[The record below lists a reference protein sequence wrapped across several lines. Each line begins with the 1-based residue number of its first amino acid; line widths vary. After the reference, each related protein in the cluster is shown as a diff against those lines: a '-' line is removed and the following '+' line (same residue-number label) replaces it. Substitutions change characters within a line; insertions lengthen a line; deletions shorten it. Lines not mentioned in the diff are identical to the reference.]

1 MMEKSLKNSVFIF
14 ILLTLILI
22 NMGICFADTESLDM
36 NNIEKYNFDTPQNKS
51 DQVSSPAKNILTFFV
66 YLLIFLIVSYLA
78 YLATKWIAK
87 QQVHIN
93 NKSKY
98 MEVIDCLPLSKDNRI
113 YIVKAPQGLIM
124 IGVSVNSI
132 NILEELGEDESRI
145 INELEFNIELQQD
158 DFSSK
163 IEEFI
168 KKIKKSQT

>member
-1 MMEKSLKNSVFIF
+1 MKRGLKSSAFIF
-14 ILLTLILI
+14 ILLMLILANI
-22 NMGICFADTESLDM
+22 GICFADTESLDVNDM
-36 NNIEKYNFDTPQNKS
+36 KKYDFNTPQNNTKI
-51 DQVSSPAKNILTFFV
+51 SSPAKNILTFFV
-66 YLLIFLIVSYLA
+66 YLFIFIIVSYLA

-87 QQVHIN
+87 QQVHVN

-113 YIVKAPQGLIM
+113 YIVKAPQGLLM
-124 IGVSVNSI
+124 IGVSVNGV

-145 INELEFNIELQQD
+145 INELEISMDLQKD

-168 KKIKKSQT
+168 KKIKKS